1 MGIIRLPASWKRV
14 GIKCVDVDRA
24 SASEP
29 GAWEVLGARAPS
41 LCQPCP
47 STPAWDILS
56 NYIHQINTKPVLLLP
71 NALRLLSE
79 TLVQSSHSGVPSTP
93 RLRLYSRLKA
103 RTTKRVHRVRAVRRR
118 VTGMGTTQPCPQ
130 GAGGRAG
137 DRPETRPLGLG
148 VPELSRSVC
157 ELISMGKVS
166 VPKPGSFCSSA
177 SPIPSCG
184 WDCGNAM

>member
-1 MGIIRLPASWKRV
+1 MASSVWMWIERPHRSLAHGKCSGHVRRPCVNPAHPPRLETFYQIIF
-14 GIKCVDVDRA
+14 
-24 SASEP
+24 
-29 GAWEVLGARAPS
+29 
-41 LCQPCP
+41 
-47 STPAWDILS
+47 
-56 NYIHQINTKPVLLLP
+56 TKLIP
-71 NALRLLSE
+71 NRSCCFL
-79 TLVQSSHSGVPSTP
+79 THSGFSQKHSCSPHTSTP

-103 RTTKRVHRVRAVRRR
+103 RTTKQVHRVRAVRRR

-184 WDCGNAM
+184 WDCGNAV